1 MSLPGIIIEGGI
13 TIEGGI
19 SIGATSSVSFTVN
32 PGDITFDTLLFSGY
46 SAYSSAGFTS
56 DGTQVYN
63 GISYTITPALRSAIS
78 AAQVAAGF
86 APPRLGAYA
95 WNVTWATGSPGIA
108 RVGLDGDGVNTLV
121 FSLID
126 QTDTRWQT
134 GDTNGPTQTG
144 AFTFPATFT
153 PYTPLTQMQNANNWC

>member
-32 PGDITFDTLLFSGY
+32 PGDITFQTLLFSGY

-63 GISYTITPALRSAIS
+63 GICYTVSQGLHDVI
-78 AAQVAAGF
+78 AAVSNSAGF
-86 APPRLGAYA
+86 TYPGAYA

-108 RVGLDGDGVNTLV
+108 RVGLDANGANTLC

-126 QTDTRWQT
+126 QTDTQWQS
-134 GDTNGPTQTG
+134 GNTNGPTQTG
-144 AFTFPATFT
+144 SFTFPATFT

>member
-1 MSLPGIIIEGGI
+1 MSLPGIQIGPGI
-13 TIEGGI
+13 NIGAGV
-19 SIGATSSVSFTVN
+19 SIGAAPSFTVS
-32 PGDITFDTLLFSGY
+32 PADITFQTLLFSGY

-56 DGTQVYN
+56 DGTQIYN

-86 APPRLGAYA
+86 APPILGAYA

-108 RVGLDGDGVNTLV
+108 RVGLDGNGVNTLV

-126 QTDTRWQT
+126 QTDTGWQT
-134 GDTNGPTQTG
+134 GNTNGPTQTG
-144 AFTFPATFT
+144 SFTFPATFT

>member
-1 MSLPGIIIEGGI
+1 MSLAGIQVGPGI
-13 TIEGGI
+13 TIGGGI
-19 SIGATSSVSFTVN
+19 SIGATSSASFTVN
-32 PGDITFDTLLFSGY
+32 PGDITFNTLLYSGY

-63 GISYTITPALRSAIS
+63 GISYTISPALHTAITNAMIS
-78 AAQVAAGF
+78 ASMNT
-86 APPRLGAYA
+86 LYAYA
-95 WNVTWATGSPGIA
+95 WNVTWTTGSPGIA
-108 RVGLDGDGVNTLV
+108 RVGLDGNGVNTLV

-144 AFTFPATFT
+144 SFTFPATFT

>member
-1 MSLPGIIIEGGI
+1 MTAPIEIGGGI
-13 TIEGGI
+13 AIGGAI
-19 SIGATSSVSFTVN
+19 SIGAIASFTVN
-32 PGDITFDTLLFSGY
+32 PGDITFNTLLFGGY

-86 APPRLGAYA
+86 APPILGAYA

-144 AFTFPATFT
+144 SFTFPATFT